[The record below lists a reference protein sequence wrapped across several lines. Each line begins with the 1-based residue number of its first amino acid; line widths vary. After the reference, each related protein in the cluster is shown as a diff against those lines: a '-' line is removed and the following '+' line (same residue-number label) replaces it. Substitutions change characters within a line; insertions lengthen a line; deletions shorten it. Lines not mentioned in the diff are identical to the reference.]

1 MPAVPNKSVVIYDGQ
16 CRFCIEQVGR
26 LERRDRD
33 GRIEFLPFPSTAI
46 DERFPHLRE
55 MDINAGMRFVTPQGD
70 IFVGAD
76 ALHQIARE
84 LPRWRWIA
92 WLYRVPCVSP
102 IAKAVYAWIAA
113 RRHRFAASKTTCENS
128 ACAREP

>member
-1 MPAVPNKSVVIYDGQ
+1 MSAAPNKPVVIYDGQ
-16 CRFCIEQVGR
+16 CRFCLEQVSR
-26 LERRDRD
+26 LKMRDRD
-33 GRIEFLPFPSTAI
+33 GRIDFLPFPSAAI

-55 MDINAGMRFVTPQGD
+55 MDIDEGMRFITPRGD
-70 IFVGAD
+70 VFIGAD

-113 RRHRFAASKTTCENS
+113 RRYRFAGTRPTCENG
-128 ACAREP
+128 ACVREP